1 MFVGVHWTVVGLSV
15 LGKIGASTAFAT
27 IYLFSAELFP
37 TVVRNSAMGVSSLS
51 ARIGGMISPYI
62 AIIVSHLTLGLIEMN
77 HVVCVYRRE
86 INCQLLHACYHIFF
100 VKFYNNLKKISTEM
114 TQKLFQYIAPAF
126 GNFMFK
132 LIFLIYILILNF
144 LQNEVVGGDL
154 GVAMPL
160 VVFGLFA
167 FVAGLLALTLPE
179 TKGRHLPESIKDS
192 IKYTE

>member
-1 MFVGVHWTVVGLSV
+1 
-15 LGKIGASTAFAT
+15 
-27 IYLFSAELFP
+27 
-37 TVVRNSAMGVSSLS
+37 
-51 ARIGGMISPYI
+51 
-62 AIIVSHLTLGLIEMN
+62 
-77 HVVCVYRRE
+77 
-86 INCQLLHACYHIFF
+86 
-100 VKFYNNLKKISTEM
+100 M
-114 TQKLFQYIAPAF
+114 TQKLFQYIALTF
-126 GNFMFK
+126 GTLIFK

>member
-1 MFVGVHWTVVGLSV
+1 
-15 LGKIGASTAFAT
+15 
-27 IYLFSAELFP
+27 
-37 TVVRNSAMGVSSLS
+37 
-51 ARIGGMISPYI
+51 
-62 AIIVSHLTLGLIEMN
+62 
-77 HVVCVYRRE
+77 
-86 INCQLLHACYHIFF
+86 
-100 VKFYNNLKKISTEM
+100 M
-114 TQKLFQYIAPAF
+114 TQKPFQYIAPAF
-126 GNFMFK
+126 GNLMFK
-132 LIFLIYILILNF
+132 LIFHIYILILNF

>member
-1 MFVGVHWTVVGLSV
+1 
-15 LGKIGASTAFAT
+15 
-27 IYLFSAELFP
+27 
-37 TVVRNSAMGVSSLS
+37 
-51 ARIGGMISPYI
+51 
-62 AIIVSHLTLGLIEMN
+62 
-77 HVVCVYRRE
+77 
-86 INCQLLHACYHIFF
+86 
-100 VKFYNNLKKISTEM
+100 M

-126 GNFMFK
+126 GNLMFK

-179 TKGRHLPESIKDS
+179 TKGRNLPESIKDS

>member
-1 MFVGVHWTVVGLSV
+1 
-15 LGKIGASTAFAT
+15 
-27 IYLFSAELFP
+27 
-37 TVVRNSAMGVSSLS
+37 
-51 ARIGGMISPYI
+51 
-62 AIIVSHLTLGLIEMN
+62 
-77 HVVCVYRRE
+77 
-86 INCQLLHACYHIFF
+86 
-100 VKFYNNLKKISTEM
+100 M
-114 TQKLFQYIAPAF
+114 TQKPFQYIAPAF
-126 GNFMFK
+126 GNLTFK

>member
-1 MFVGVHWTVVGLSV
+1 
-15 LGKIGASTAFAT
+15 
-27 IYLFSAELFP
+27 
-37 TVVRNSAMGVSSLS
+37 
-51 ARIGGMISPYI
+51 
-62 AIIVSHLTLGLIEMN
+62 
-77 HVVCVYRRE
+77 
-86 INCQLLHACYHIFF
+86 
-100 VKFYNNLKKISTEM
+100 M
-114 TQKLFQYIAPAF
+114 TQKLFQYIAPTF
-126 GNFMFK
+126 GNLMFK
-132 LIFLIYILILNF
+132 LIFLIYILTLNF

>member
-1 MFVGVHWTVVGLSV
+1 
-15 LGKIGASTAFAT
+15 
-27 IYLFSAELFP
+27 
-37 TVVRNSAMGVSSLS
+37 
-51 ARIGGMISPYI
+51 
-62 AIIVSHLTLGLIEMN
+62 
-77 HVVCVYRRE
+77 
-86 INCQLLHACYHIFF
+86 
-100 VKFYNNLKKISTEM
+100 M
-114 TQKLFQYIAPAF
+114 TQNPFQYIAPAF
-126 GNFMFK
+126 GNLMFK

>member
-1 MFVGVHWTVVGLSV
+1 MRFSTAVWFEHILSLLCLITKIFWHSPLTYNSFEECTAVFVGVHWTVVGLSV

-100 VKFYNNLKKISTEM
+100 VKFYDN
-114 TQKLFQYIAPAF
+114 
-126 GNFMFK
+126 
-132 LIFLIYILILNF
+132 
-144 LQNEVVGGDL
+144 
-154 GVAMPL
+154 
-160 VVFGLFA
+160 
-167 FVAGLLALTLPE
+167 
-179 TKGRHLPESIKDS
+179 
-192 IKYTE
+192 

>member
-1 MFVGVHWTVVGLSV
+1 
-15 LGKIGASTAFAT
+15 
-27 IYLFSAELFP
+27 
-37 TVVRNSAMGVSSLS
+37 
-51 ARIGGMISPYI
+51 
-62 AIIVSHLTLGLIEMN
+62 
-77 HVVCVYRRE
+77 
-86 INCQLLHACYHIFF
+86 
-100 VKFYNNLKKISTEM
+100 M
-114 TQKLFQYIAPAF
+114 TQKLFQDIAPTF
-126 GNFMFK
+126 GNLMFK
-132 LIFLIYILILNF
+132 LIFLVYILTLNF

>member
-1 MFVGVHWTVVGLSV
+1 
-15 LGKIGASTAFAT
+15 
-27 IYLFSAELFP
+27 
-37 TVVRNSAMGVSSLS
+37 
-51 ARIGGMISPYI
+51 
-62 AIIVSHLTLGLIEMN
+62 
-77 HVVCVYRRE
+77 
-86 INCQLLHACYHIFF
+86 
-100 VKFYNNLKKISTEM
+100 M
-114 TQKLFQYIAPAF
+114 TQKLFQYIAGTF
-126 GNFMFK
+126 GNLMFK
-132 LIFLIYILILNF
+132 LIFLIYILTLNF

>member
-1 MFVGVHWTVVGLSV
+1 
-15 LGKIGASTAFAT
+15 
-27 IYLFSAELFP
+27 
-37 TVVRNSAMGVSSLS
+37 
-51 ARIGGMISPYI
+51 
-62 AIIVSHLTLGLIEMN
+62 
-77 HVVCVYRRE
+77 
-86 INCQLLHACYHIFF
+86 
-100 VKFYNNLKKISTEM
+100 M
-114 TQKLFQYIAPAF
+114 TQKLLVFQYISLTF

-132 LIFLIYILILNF
+132 LIFLIYILNLNF

>member
-1 MFVGVHWTVVGLSV
+1 
-15 LGKIGASTAFAT
+15 
-27 IYLFSAELFP
+27 
-37 TVVRNSAMGVSSLS
+37 
-51 ARIGGMISPYI
+51 
-62 AIIVSHLTLGLIEMN
+62 
-77 HVVCVYRRE
+77 
-86 INCQLLHACYHIFF
+86 
-100 VKFYNNLKKISTEM
+100 M
-114 TQKLFQYIAPAF
+114 TQKLFQYIAPTF
-126 GNFMFK
+126 GNLMFK
-132 LIFLIYILILNF
+132 FIFLIYILTLNF

>member
-1 MFVGVHWTVVGLSV
+1 
-15 LGKIGASTAFAT
+15 
-27 IYLFSAELFP
+27 
-37 TVVRNSAMGVSSLS
+37 
-51 ARIGGMISPYI
+51 
-62 AIIVSHLTLGLIEMN
+62 
-77 HVVCVYRRE
+77 
-86 INCQLLHACYHIFF
+86 
-100 VKFYNNLKKISTEM
+100 M
-114 TQKLFQYIAPAF
+114 TQKLFQYIATTF
-126 GNFMFK
+126 GNLMFK

>member
-1 MFVGVHWTVVGLSV
+1 
-15 LGKIGASTAFAT
+15 
-27 IYLFSAELFP
+27 
-37 TVVRNSAMGVSSLS
+37 
-51 ARIGGMISPYI
+51 
-62 AIIVSHLTLGLIEMN
+62 
-77 HVVCVYRRE
+77 
-86 INCQLLHACYHIFF
+86 
-100 VKFYNNLKKISTEM
+100 M
-114 TQKLFQYIAPAF
+114 TQKPFQYIAPAF
-126 GNFMFK
+126 GNLMFK
-132 LIFLIYILILNF
+132 LILLIYILILNF

>member
-1 MFVGVHWTVVGLSV
+1 
-15 LGKIGASTAFAT
+15 
-27 IYLFSAELFP
+27 
-37 TVVRNSAMGVSSLS
+37 
-51 ARIGGMISPYI
+51 
-62 AIIVSHLTLGLIEMN
+62 
-77 HVVCVYRRE
+77 
-86 INCQLLHACYHIFF
+86 
-100 VKFYNNLKKISTEM
+100 M
-114 TQKLFQYIAPAF
+114 TQKLFQCIAPTF
-126 GNFMFK
+126 GNLMFK
-132 LIFLIYILILNF
+132 LIFLIYILTLNF

>member
-1 MFVGVHWTVVGLSV
+1 MHVIIYFLWSFIIF
-15 LGKIGASTAFAT
+15 KKNKYRNDPET
-27 IYLFSAELFP
+27 ISIHCPCIWELNVQIDISYL
-37 TVVRNSAMGVSSLS
+37 
-51 ARIGGMISPYI
+51 
-62 AIIVSHLTLGLIEMN
+62 
-77 HVVCVYRRE
+77 
-86 INCQLLHACYHIFF
+86 
-100 VKFYNNLKKISTEM
+100 
-114 TQKLFQYIAPAF
+114 
-126 GNFMFK
+126 
-132 LIFLIYILILNF
+132 ILILNF

>member
-1 MFVGVHWTVVGLSV
+1 
-15 LGKIGASTAFAT
+15 
-27 IYLFSAELFP
+27 
-37 TVVRNSAMGVSSLS
+37 
-51 ARIGGMISPYI
+51 
-62 AIIVSHLTLGLIEMN
+62 
-77 HVVCVYRRE
+77 
-86 INCQLLHACYHIFF
+86 
-100 VKFYNNLKKISTEM
+100 M

-126 GNFMFK
+126 GNLMFK

>member
-1 MFVGVHWTVVGLSV
+1 
-15 LGKIGASTAFAT
+15 
-27 IYLFSAELFP
+27 
-37 TVVRNSAMGVSSLS
+37 
-51 ARIGGMISPYI
+51 
-62 AIIVSHLTLGLIEMN
+62 
-77 HVVCVYRRE
+77 
-86 INCQLLHACYHIFF
+86 
-100 VKFYNNLKKISTEM
+100 M
-114 TQKLFQYIAPAF
+114 TQKLLVFQYISPTF
-126 GNFMFK
+126 GNFMLK
-132 LIFLIYILILNF
+132 LIFLIYILNLNF

>member
-1 MFVGVHWTVVGLSV
+1 
-15 LGKIGASTAFAT
+15 
-27 IYLFSAELFP
+27 
-37 TVVRNSAMGVSSLS
+37 
-51 ARIGGMISPYI
+51 
-62 AIIVSHLTLGLIEMN
+62 
-77 HVVCVYRRE
+77 
-86 INCQLLHACYHIFF
+86 
-100 VKFYNNLKKISTEM
+100 M
-114 TQKLFQYIAPAF
+114 TQKLFQYIATTF
-126 GNFMFK
+126 GNLMFK
-132 LIFLIYILILNF
+132 LIFLIYILTLNF

>member
-1 MFVGVHWTVVGLSV
+1 
-15 LGKIGASTAFAT
+15 
-27 IYLFSAELFP
+27 
-37 TVVRNSAMGVSSLS
+37 
-51 ARIGGMISPYI
+51 
-62 AIIVSHLTLGLIEMN
+62 
-77 HVVCVYRRE
+77 
-86 INCQLLHACYHIFF
+86 
-100 VKFYNNLKKISTEM
+100 M
-114 TQKLFQYIAPAF
+114 TQKPFQYIAPAF
-126 GNFMFK
+126 GNLMFK
-132 LIFLIYILILNF
+132 LIFLIYILNLNF